1 MVYNYDNKYLIC
13 AINWTILNLLKPA
26 RSIKGDKI
34 MASILIQQQVKDFS
48 AWKKVYD
55 SKKDFRASNG
65 ALSSQVFH
73 DAGDPN
79 KVTVVLKWDSL
90 AKAQKYAAS
99 PELKANQELAG
110 AQGIP
115 SVSFLEEA

>member
-1 MVYNYDNKYLIC
+1 
-13 AINWTILNLLKPA
+13 
-26 RSIKGDKI
+26 

-73 DAGDPN
+73 DAVDPN

-110 AQGIP
+110 LQGVP